1 MEVGDQAMK
10 RVKLA
15 ILALLITLAAC
26 SEREEIGFIPGEA
39 SPISALRTLSSAQE
53 LYKTRTGKY
62 GDYFNLNN
70 GHVGGYNKY
79 IDPALAKADPDHP
92 QHQDKSGYNHDIS
105 VNADNSDWCAI
116 AYPGTWDKDGV
127 RNLIITSDG
136 VIRYNETEGDTTNFP
151 YRIR

>member
-39 SPISALRTLSSAQE
+39 SPISALRTLSRAQE

-62 GDYFNLNN
+62 G
-70 GHVGGYNKY
+70 
-79 IDPALAKADPDHP
+79 
-92 QHQDKSGYNHDIS
+92 DIS